1 MRITAC
7 LEKIFLKIT
16 NMNLETATMVTEF
29 ALMGYIEDCLGREDE
44 EAQQEIQEAWT
55 LILKKL
61 GAPHYTEN
69 DDD

>member
-1 MRITAC
+1 
-7 LEKIFLKIT
+7 
-16 NMNLETATMVTEF
+16 MNLETATMVTEF